1 MPETSCE
8 VSVLGPAGAGPPN
21 CCVADPMVGHNG
33 APSFEIGATMKRLI
47 TALVLS
53 AAPALAGERLLI
65 TDVRL
70 GADLEAPRVSL
81 LLEHGRISN
90 ILTDRSASIPGVR
103 SYSGEGRWLTPALID
118 AWTSSGVN
126 SPDIV
131 RDRDRKP
138 DVSAEIMTDM
148 RAANRKGIRAGF
160 SVAETLSFEGGEL
173 SELRG
178 SGVGTLHVAP
188 SGELLGGK
196 SAVISASEAAARDQV
211 ISEGVYQCAAFSASG
226 TGYPSTLMGYHAQL
240 RQFFMDANWSE
251 ELRARWNEGRPGPR
265 PAYDVDLIEGAAIL
279 RGERRLLCEA
289 DTDDDILRW
298 LRLSDEWRARGWDI
312 EVAIVG
318 GREAWRVAD
327 VLRERDIPVILTL
340 NWGDEV
346 KDPDEGKEREVEEVT
361 EESAGETVEET
372 EVEPTPESDEDESEE
387 AEEPSWEYEEPLS
400 VQRERR
406 ARWLEGRD
414 CALRLHEAGVS
425 FAFGSG
431 KSGSGKMLE
440 RVRVL
445 VKEGL
450 PSEVALSSLTSGAA
464 ELLNLSAR
472 VGAVE
477 QGYVA
482 NLCIWDGDPTTKKP
496 RLAAMIVDG
505 VLEEFDLEEQEAGE
519 APDKDLELDG
529 TWTFEYAESS
539 AGSTKMTLA
548 MSDTGAVSGQVTLQ
562 SRFMDQPQTVEVRG
576 RLSGKALSL
585 DADLDIEGFS
595 VEIEYEGEVVGD
607 TFEGTATWTFSGGSQ
622 DRSFTAKRAPEARQ
636 EVQR

>member
-1 MPETSCE
+1 
-8 VSVLGPAGAGPPN
+8 
-21 CCVADPMVGHNG
+21 MVGHNG

-47 TALVLS
+47 TALALVLS
-53 AAPALAGERLLI
+53 ATSALAGERLLI

-118 AWTSSGVN
+118 AWTSSGLN
-126 SPDIV
+126 APDIV
-131 RDRDRKP
+131 TDRDRKP
-138 DVSAEIMTDM
+138 DVSAEIMTEM

-160 SVAETLSFEGGEL
+160 SVAETLSFEGDEL

-178 SGVGTLHVAP
+178 SGIGTLHVAP

-211 ISEGVYQCAAFSASG
+211 IREGVYQCAAFSASG

-240 RQFFMDANWSE
+240 RQFFLDANWSAD
-251 ELRARWNEGRPGPR
+251 LRSRWDEGRPGPR

-298 LRLSDEWRARGWDI
+298 LRLSDEWRARGWDVGI
-312 EVAIVG
+312 AIVG

-327 VLRERDIPVILTL
+327 VLRERDVPVILTL

-346 KDPDEGKEREVEEVT
+346 KDPDEGKEREAEEAT
-361 EESAGETVEET
+361 EESAEETAEET
-372 EVEPTPESDEDESEE
+372 EAEPAPESGEAESEE
-387 AEEPSWEYEEPLS
+387 AEEETLEEPSWEYEEPLA
-400 VQRERR
+400 VRRERR
-406 ARWLEGRD
+406 VRWLEGRD

-431 KSGSGKMLE
+431 KSSSEKMLE

-450 PSEVALSSLTSGAA
+450 PSEAALSSLTSGAA

-477 QGYVA
+477 PGYVA

-505 VLEEFDLEEQEAGE
+505 VLEEFDLEEEEAGE
-519 APDKDLELDG
+519 APDEDVELDG

-562 SRFMDQPQTVEVRG
+562 SRFMDQPQTVDVRG

-595 VEIEYEGEVVGD
+595 VEIGYEGEVSGD